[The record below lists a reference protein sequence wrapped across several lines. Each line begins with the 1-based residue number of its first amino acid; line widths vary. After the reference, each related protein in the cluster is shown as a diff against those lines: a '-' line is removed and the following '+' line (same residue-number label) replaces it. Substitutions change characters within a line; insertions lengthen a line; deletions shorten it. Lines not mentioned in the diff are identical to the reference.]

1 MKCDWFRKRKA
12 FCKSKPF
19 TILFTA
25 WMALGMG
32 LVGCS
37 TRGTISLAT
46 KTVNTTSSIAGRTA
60 LGAGKIASSTAVSIT
75 KAGISAGAGM
85 ATTGMVTFV
94 DTATGIAR
102 QLPYAEGMKLYAAS
116 KTAEVD
122 LALKSIQIL
131 RGTQKIRS
139 KKADISL
146 QPGDVIR
153 LF

>member
-1 MKCDWFRKRKA
+1 MR
-12 FCKSKPF
+12 
-19 TILFTA
+19 
-25 WMALGMG
+25 
-32 LVGCS
+32 
-37 TRGTISLAT
+37 
-46 KTVNTTSSIAGRTA
+46 
-60 LGAGKIASSTAVSIT
+60 
-75 KAGISAGAGM
+75 AGAGM
-85 ATTGMVTFV
+85 AKAGMVTFV

-102 QLPYAEGMKLYAAS
+102 QLPYAEGLKLYAAS

-122 LALKSIQIL
+122 LAFKSIQIL